1 MANNEIHIGMLLYP
15 GVTQLD
21 LTGPFEVLVRM
32 TDAHVHLLWKNLDPV
47 TADSG
52 MRILPTDTLDT
63 APALDIVFVPGGPGQ
78 VELMDDETV
87 LTFLRHAAAH
97 ARYVTSVC
105 TGSLVLAA
113 AGLLE
118 GYRAACHWLWRDE
131 LARLGV
137 EVATDR
143 VVIDRNS
150 VTGGGVTAGIDFG
163 LFLVAKLRGP
173 EEARRIQLQ
182 LEYNPSPPFESG
194 SPEQADGDTIAEVQ
208 RRSVNLKKLRRAATD
223 RALANLQT

>member
-1 MANNEIHIGMLLYP
+1 MADNEIHIGMLLYP
-15 GVTQLD
+15 GLTQLD

-32 TDAHVHLLWKNLDPV
+32 SGARVHLLWKNLDPV

-52 MRILPTDTLDT
+52 MRILPTATLAT
-63 APALDIVFVPGGPGQ
+63 APAIDILFVPGGPGQ
-78 VELMDDETV
+78 VALMDDQAV
-87 LTFLRHAAAH
+87 LTFLRHASAH
-97 ARYVTSVC
+97 ARFITSVC

-113 AGLLE
+113 AGLLV
-118 GYRAACHWLWRDE
+118 GYRAACHWLWREE
-131 LARLGV
+131 LGRFGV

-143 VVIDRNS
+143 VVIDRNR

-163 LFLVAKLRGP
+163 LFLVGELRGP

-182 LEYNPSPPFESG
+182 IEYNPAPPFESG

-208 RRSVNLKKLRRAATD
+208 RRSVNMKKLRRDATD

>member
-1 MANNEIHIGMLLYP
+1 MADNEIHIGMLLYP

-32 TDAHVHLLWKNLDPV
+32 SGARVHLLWKNLDPV

-52 MRILPTDTLDT
+52 MRILPTATLAT
-63 APALDIVFVPGGPGQ
+63 APAIDILFVPGGPGQ
-78 VELMDDETV
+78 VELMDDEAV
-87 LTFLRHAAAH
+87 LTFLRHVSAN
-97 ARYVTSVC
+97 ARYITSVC

-113 AGLLE
+113 AGLLV
-118 GYRAACHWLWRDE
+118 GYRAACHWLWREE
-131 LARLGV
+131 LARFGV

-143 VVIDRNS
+143 VVMDRDR
-150 VTGGGVTAGIDFG
+150 VTGGGITAGIDFG
-163 LFLVAKLRGP
+163 LFLVGELRGP

-182 LEYNPSPPFESG
+182 LEYNPAPPFESG

-208 RRSVNLKKLRRAATD
+208 RRSVNLKKLRRDATD

>member
-1 MANNEIHIGMLLYP
+1 MLLYP
-15 GVTQLD
+15 SVTQLD

-32 TDAHVHLLWKNLDPV
+32 SGARVHLLWKNLDPV

-52 MRILPTDTLDT
+52 MRILPTATIAT
-63 APALDIVFVPGGPGQ
+63 VPALDIVFVPGGPGQ
-78 VELMDDETV
+78 VELMDDEAV
-87 LTFLRHAAAH
+87 LAFLRQASAN

-131 LARLGV
+131 LARFGV

-143 VVIDRNS
+143 VVIDRNR
-150 VTGGGVTAGIDFG
+150 VTGGGITAGIDFG
-163 LFLVAKLRGP
+163 LFLVAELRGP

-182 LEYNPSPPFESG
+182 LEYNPAPPFESG

-208 RRSVNLKKLRRAATD
+208 RRSVNLRKMRRAATD
-223 RALANLQT
+223 RALANLRT